1 MDKNKKFAF
10 IWLFTTAVKM
20 EKTFD
25 QRVLVATTAA
35 HIGTKQPLFNHV
47 LRVGLPWCRRSEM
60 AGMFLVYTDWKL
72 FVQLLLSILIPPK
85 KEADTTPEHNLVNS
99 IIP

>member
-35 HIGTKQPLFNHV
+35 HIGTKQPLFNYV
-47 LRVGLPWCRRSEM
+47 LRVGLPRCIITLLQERGRNSRNSE
-60 AGMFLVYTDWKL
+60 
-72 FVQLLLSILIPPK
+72 I
-85 KEADTTPEHNLVNS
+85 
-99 IIP
+99 